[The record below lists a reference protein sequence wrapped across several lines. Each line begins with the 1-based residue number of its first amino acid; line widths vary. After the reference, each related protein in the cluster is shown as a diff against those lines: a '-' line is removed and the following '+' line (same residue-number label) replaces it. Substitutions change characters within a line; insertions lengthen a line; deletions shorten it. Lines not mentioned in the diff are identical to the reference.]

1 MLWLTKRVIFG
12 NTINKEIK
20 NLKDINKLEIAMLA
34 SLAFLV
40 IFFGFYPSLIIE
52 TLNVSVDNLINDYEK
67 SLIGISLAE
76 NDL

>member
-1 MLWLTKRVIFG
+1 MLVT
-12 NTINKEIK
+12 
-20 NLKDINKLEIAMLA
+20 
-34 SLAFLV
+34 LAFLI

-67 SLIGISLAE
+67 SLTGVSLAG